1 MITIT
6 INTDTYITFN
16 NGHSP
21 PITNTITFL
30 DDQEDSPD
38 DHHQFSSNSAH
49 NHLNLDVLKG
59 DSIHRTITNIK
70 VEIISNKEDITTRED
85 STIREVSLTRVD
97 RTITNKGAS
106 IKMPNREPSRIITM
120 LVDR

>member
-16 NGHSP
+16 NGHCP

-38 DHHQFSSNSAH
+38 DHQFSSNSAH

-70 VEIISNKEDITTRED
+70 VEIINSKERITTRED
-85 STIREVSLTRVD
+85 STIRD

-106 IKMPNREPSRIITM
+106 IKMPNREPTRIITM